1 MVVDTIKENLC
12 VNKLVATKKEVILV
26 EGDMIVPDSKP
37 DILNTICTSGVVC
50 IYKKE
55 VLELKNQVT
64 YQDGQVASKTLI
76 QNDGVGLTLF
86 AFAKDEGISTHE
98 SKGDAIVN
106 ALEGVGRITIDGV
119 DYILHAG
126 ESIVMPANHPHAVY
140 GIENFKMLLIVT
152 FPEKEASQPTVT
164 TEAAQRNDMVDG
176 SLVDGMTEESHDALK
191 AMVDDSTVMI
201 KDGRF

>member
-1 MVVDTIKENLC
+1 
-12 VNKLVATKKEVILV
+12 
-26 EGDMIVPDSKP
+26 
-37 DILNTICTSGVVC
+37 
-50 IYKKE
+50 
-55 VLELKNQVT
+55 
-64 YQDGQVASKTLI
+64 
-76 QNDGVGLTLF
+76 
-86 AFAKDEGISTHE
+86 
-98 SKGDAIVN
+98 
-106 ALEGVGRITIDGV
+106 
-119 DYILHAG
+119 
-126 ESIVMPANHPHAVY
+126 MPANHPHAVY